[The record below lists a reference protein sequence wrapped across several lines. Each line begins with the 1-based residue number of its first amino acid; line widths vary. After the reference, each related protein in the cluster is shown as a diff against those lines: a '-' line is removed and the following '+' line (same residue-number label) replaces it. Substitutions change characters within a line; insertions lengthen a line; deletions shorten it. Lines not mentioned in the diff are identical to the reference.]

1 MQVCTYLQFVLG
13 DGLMLRQLS
22 PLRTQDQGV
31 GSRLLAARG
40 RPILVFVVRILP
52 IPRAGKSLLHLGQLH
67 FKELHA
73 IFHSGGFAHCA
84 QLRIDGVRRGCVRE
98 GRYWPGRGC
107 VHDIQR

>member
-40 RPILVFVVRILP
+40 RPILVLVVCILP
-52 IPRAGKSLLHLGQLH
+52 IRAIPRAGEPLLHLGH
-67 FKELHA
+67 E
-73 IFHSGGFAHCA
+73 
-84 QLRIDGVRRGCVRE
+84 DG
-98 GRYWPGRGC
+98 
-107 VHDIQR
+107 